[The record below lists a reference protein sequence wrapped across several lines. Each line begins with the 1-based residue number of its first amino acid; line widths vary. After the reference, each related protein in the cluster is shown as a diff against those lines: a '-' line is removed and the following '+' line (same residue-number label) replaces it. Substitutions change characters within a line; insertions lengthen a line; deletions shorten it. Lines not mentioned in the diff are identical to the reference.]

1 MPPRVFV
8 KKPLVLETRK
18 PPSSSIHAADTAVPE
33 VDVEVV
39 EEEIEETHLDTPWRV
54 ILYNDDIHTFDE
66 VVLQLMKAT
75 GCSLSRA
82 RSLTF
87 EAHTNGKAAVY
98 EGTMDACLRVQ
109 GILREI
115 QLVTEIQG

>member
-1 MPPRVFV
+1 MPTREMM
-8 KKPLVLETRK
+8 PLVTETRK
-18 PPSSSIHAADTAVPE
+18 TPLCPILAAETATPD

-39 EEEIEETHLDTPWRV
+39 EEEFDETRLETPWRV
-54 ILYNDDIHTFDE
+54 ILFNDDIHTFDE

-98 EGTMDACLRVQ
+98 EGSMDECLKVQ
-109 GILREI
+109 GVLREI